1 MPYTTLVSGTTITAS
16 WANAS
21 VRDQSVTPFATAAAR
36 TSAITVPVE
45 GMVSYQSDID
55 LLEHYDGSAWR
66 AVGGPYKGVRITNT
80 GSPMYTTSAGTELDL
95 ARFALTSMTA
105 LTAARTY
112 LYRALVT
119 WTKTVPGDDFS
130 LKLRANT
137 ATSGTQVG
145 GSGNVPT
152 LTEAN
157 GSFVYEFLFKGDGG
171 AGLTITALY
180 LSAQRGSGTGTMSV
194 YGAGSGT
201 TNYRAWAAI
210 YDVGGNNWSDV
221 A

>member
-1 MPYTTLVSGTTITAS
+1 MPYTTLVAGTTVTAS

-21 VRDQSVTPFATAAAR
+21 VRDQVVTPFATAAAR
-36 TSAITVPVE
+36 TSAVTVPVE
-45 GMVSYQSDID
+45 GMVSYQSDVD

-66 AVGGPYKGVRITNT
+66 AVGGPYKAVRITNT
-80 GSPMYTTSAGTELDL
+80 GSPMYTTSGTTELDL
-95 ARFALTSMTA
+95 ARYSLTSLTA
-105 LTAARTY
+105 LTAARMY

-137 ATSGTQVG
+137 AVSGTQVG
-145 GSGNVPT
+145 QTGNVPT

-157 GSFVYEFLFKGDGG
+157 GSMVYEFLFKGDGG
-171 AGLTITALY
+171 AALTITSLY
-180 LSAQRGSGTGTMSV
+180 LSAVRGSGTGTFSS
-194 YGAGSGT
+194 YGAGAGST
-201 TNYRAWAAI
+201 AYRAWAAL
-210 YDVGGNNWSDV
+210 YDVGGANWSDV